1 MKNAVLFMLFLLCQI
16 LIIQGRSHSNTP
28 TRIYVDSGNQVF
40 IVNEFERECVL
51 LSSKYKNG
59 YFHAADYVYSDKPM
73 NRPALVYM
81 PIFGSKRPDEFK
93 GEIKMFFS
101 SYQLTFF

>member
-1 MKNAVLFMLFLLCQI
+1 MKKTISFVLYLVCSFI
-16 LIIQGRSHSNTP
+16 SIQARSHSNTP
-28 TRIYVDSGNQVF
+28 SRIYVDSGAQVF
-40 IVNEFERECVL
+40 IVNEFEKECVI

-59 YFHAADYVYSDKPM
+59 NLQAVDYVYSDKPM

-93 GEIKMFFS
+93 GKTIQFI
-101 SYQLTFF
+101 